1 MKKYQ
6 PRQIDGILLLDKPI
20 GISSNRAL
28 QKIKHLFQAKK
39 AGHTGTLDVLAS
51 GLLIICFG
59 KATKLA
65 QLLLDADKCYQVA
78 GKLGIKTATCDSE
91 GEVLETKPTDN
102 ITLELIQETL
112 EKFRGEI
119 TQVPSMYSALKHK
132 GTPLYKLARKGIE
145 VERKARKV
153 HIYALKLLD
162 WNNDLLKLDVR
173 CSKGT
178 YIRNLID
185 DIGRAL
191 GCGAYVTELRR
202 SAIGKFKISQAY
214 TIAQLQELYEIKGLA
229 AIDAKI
235 LPMEILK
242 KSDL

>member
-6 PRQIDGILLLDKPI
+6 PRQIDGILLLDKPV

-65 QLLLDADKCYQVA
+65 QLLLDADKSYQVT
-78 GKLGIKTATCDSE
+78 GKLGVKTTTCDSE
-91 GEVLETKPTDN
+91 GKVLETKPIDN

-119 TQVPSMYSALKHK
+119 TQVPSMYSALKHN

-153 HIYALKLLD
+153 HIYELKLLD
-162 WNNDLLKLDVR
+162 WSNDILKLDVR

-185 DIGRAL
+185 DIGQDL

-214 TIAQLQELYEIKGLA
+214 TIVQLQESHETNGFA

-242 KSDL
+242 KSDF

>member
-6 PRQIDGILLLDKPI
+6 PRQIDGVLLLDKPI
-20 GISSNRAL
+20 GISSNQAL

-65 QLLLDADKCYQVA
+65 STLLNANKSYRVCA
-78 GKLGIKTATCDSE
+78 KLGIKTTTCDAE
-91 GEVLETKPTDN
+91 GKVLETKSTDK
-102 ITLELIQETL
+102 ITRELIEEVLQ
-112 EKFRGEI
+112 KFRGEI
-119 TQVPSMYSALKHK
+119 LQIPSMYSALKHQ

-145 VERKARKV
+145 VKREPRKV
-153 HIYALKLLD
+153 NIYELKLLD
-162 WNNDLLKLDVR
+162 WQKDLLKLEIV

-178 YIRNLID
+178 YVRNLVD
-185 DIGRAL
+185 DIGASL

-202 SAIGKFKISQAY
+202 LSVGKFQAEQMH
-214 TIAQLQELYEIKGLA
+214 TIDQLQQLFESGDFP

-235 LPMEILK
+235 LPTEIL
-242 KSDL
+242 LIP